1 MPVLLLVC
9 CPCVRTGAA
18 DAGSIGSGTE
28 WNKITEERMK
38 DMKFT
43 HKENEIVLL
52 AEDGKLLAQITF
64 PYTGEDKSSVDINHT
79 FVDAS
84 LRGQGVAGKLMKEL
98 VQELEERDVKA
109 VPTCS
114 YAAGWFEKHPEY
126 SHLLK

>member
-1 MPVLLLVC
+1 
-9 CPCVRTGAA
+9 
-18 DAGSIGSGTE
+18 
-28 WNKITEERMK
+28 MK